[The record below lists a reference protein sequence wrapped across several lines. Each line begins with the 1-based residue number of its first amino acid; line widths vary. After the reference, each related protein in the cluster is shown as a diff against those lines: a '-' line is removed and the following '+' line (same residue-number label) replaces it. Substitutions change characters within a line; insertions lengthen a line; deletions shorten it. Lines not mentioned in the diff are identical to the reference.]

1 MRAMAL
7 TSAMAASMLAF
18 FSGTTSSQ
26 TNIDVENPPALPDNR
41 GVNIGWKGMALEYA
55 ECAAFHL
62 DRDSKNRAA
71 EFIEKARLI
80 AESTGEIKTE
90 AVNRRFVSHQRR
102 WRSRIDQK

>member
-1 MRAMAL
+1 MRAVPLAFG
-7 TSAMAASMLAF
+7 MAASMLTF

-26 TNIDVENPPALPDNR
+26 TNVDVENPTALPDNS
-41 GVNIGWKGMALEYA
+41 GVDVGWKGMALEYA

-90 AVNRRFVSHQRR
+90 AVNRRFILHQRN
-102 WRSRIDQK
+102 